1 MDEQIICFKKELL
14 SAYLNQSKVFYD
26 ESLLHHVLDNLQSIP
41 RADAENDFRFK
52 QLIVYTV
59 IKSGDLYL
67 TYKRTP
73 ETGEKRLSEKYSLG
87 IGGHVDIADRE
98 QLSLFGNQNKEIF
111 IYHAIWRE
119 IKEEID
125 IKSSNILTGPK
136 IICFINDDSNDVG
149 RVHFGIVCLLKIRE
163 PKVSRKRGK
172 GEGKGISEF
181 EFYDLYHLKA
191 KKPYFE
197 KWSQLLIDDFIEK
210 GDKRWRC

>member
-1 MDEQIICFKKELL
+1 MEQIICFRKELL

-26 ESLLHHVLDNLQSIP
+26 KSLWRRILDNLQSIP
-41 RADAENDFRFK
+41 RSDAENDLHFK
-52 QLIVYTV
+52 QLIVYVV
-59 IKSGDLYL
+59 IKSGNLYL

-73 ETGEKRLSEKYSLG
+73 QTGEKRLSEKYSLG
-87 IGGHVDIADRE
+87 IGGHVDVADMN
-98 QLSLFGNQNKEIF
+98 QLTLFGNQNKENF

-119 IKEEID
+119 IMEEIN

-163 PKVSRKRGK
+163 PKVSRKEGK
-172 GEGKGISEF
+172 GEGKGISELK
-181 EFYDLYHLKA
+181 FYDLHNLKT

-197 KWSQLLIDDFIEK
+197 KWSQLLIENFTEK
-210 GDKRWRC
+210 EDKG